1 MKLLII
7 DDDKIY
13 AKALKQ
19 AVLKNTS
26 IKNIDL
32 IYSKEEIDKIN
43 LKEYDLIIS
52 DIFMENF
59 NEDVIEKEIILKNIP
74 TILITAL
81 PDRVIKEKLEKLN
94 IIDFIIKTLYK
105 DFTPLINKL
114 KILEYLR
121 NTHILIVDDSK
132 TAILINVRAVKR
144 KYPFAKIL
152 TASNGIEAL
161 EKIKQYDNIKLI
173 LTDYEMPKM
182 NGLEFIQKVR
192 EKYSIDEK
200 IIIALSSEQ
209 DKGLS
214 PLLLRVGANDFLYK
228 PFLEEELMC
237 RIDNNI
243 KNIMLI
249 EEIKEMAYK
258 DPLTHL
264 YNRRYFFETAEK
276 LFITSTRENKEI
288 SILMYDIDH
297 FKKINDTYGHQ
308 TGDLILEKVAEII
321 SNNTRKN
328 DISARYGG
336 EEFISFLYH
345 CDATFAR
352 LVAEKIRK
360 IIEQIEVTDS
370 NKNSIK
376 FTISIGVSDKGNNL
390 EEMIKY
396 ADNALYEAKKTRNRV
411 IVYKGDE
418 NEKK

>member
-1 MKLLII
+1 
-7 DDDKIY
+7 
-13 AKALKQ
+13 
-19 AVLKNTS
+19 
-26 IKNIDL
+26 
-32 IYSKEEIDKIN
+32 
-43 LKEYDLIIS
+43 
-52 DIFMENF
+52 
-59 NEDVIEKEIILKNIP
+59 
-74 TILITAL
+74 
-81 PDRVIKEKLEKLN
+81 
-94 IIDFIIKTLYK
+94 
-105 DFTPLINKL
+105 
-114 KILEYLR
+114 
-121 NTHILIVDDSK
+121 
-132 TAILINVRAVKR
+132 
-144 KYPFAKIL
+144 
-152 TASNGIEAL
+152 
-161 EKIKQYDNIKLI
+161 
-173 LTDYEMPKM
+173 M

-192 EKYSIDEK
+192 EKHSIDEK

-209 DKGLS
+209 DKSLS

-243 KNIMLI
+243 KNILLI

-276 LFITSTRENKEI
+276 LFITSKRENKNV

-308 TGDLILEKVAEII
+308 TGDLILQKVAEII

-336 EEFISFLYH
+336 EEFITFLYH
-345 CDATFAR
+345 CDAIFAR

-360 IIEQIEVTDS
+360 LIEQIEVIDS
-370 NKNSIK
+370 NENSIK
-376 FTISIGVSDKGNNL
+376 FTISIGVSDKGASL

-396 ADNALYEAKKTRNRV
+396 ADSALYEAKKTRNRV